1 MTPER
6 AKGVAVLGST
16 GSIGRSALEVIAASQ
31 GRLRASVL
39 VARRQT
45 SLLWRQARQ
54 FGADYVVV
62 TDSEAAEAQDWSGL
76 PGHTRLLVG
85 QECIRQAIA
94 SAGVDIVLSAFVG
107 AVGLQGTMIAIQE
120 GKPVALANKESMVVA
135 GPIITRM
142 ACERGVPILPV
153 DSEHSAIFQCLQA
166 GRRDEVRR
174 IVLTASGGPFRL
186 RKVADLANV
195 TVEEALAH
203 PTWSMGRKITIDSAT
218 LMNKALEIIEAR
230 WLFDVE
236 AGRIGVLIHPQ
247 SIVHSMVE
255 FNDGSVI
262 AQLSPP
268 DMRLPIQY
276 ALYWPERRGGIARKL
291 DWSQGLSLQ
300 FEPPDYERFA
310 ALKLGLEAAE
320 AGGTAGTVL
329 NAANEAAVEAFLNG
343 RLRFDQ
349 IVPACRDIVDCHPFH
364 PDPSLERILELDAW
378 AREEINR
385 WISA

>member
-1 MTPER
+1 MAPVR

-31 GRLRASVL
+31 GDLRASVL

-45 SLLWRQARQ
+45 SLLCEQARQ
-54 FGADYVVV
+54 FRPDYAVV
-62 TDSEAAEAQDWSGL
+62 TDAKAAEAQDWSGL
-76 PGHTRLLVG
+76 PKGTRLLVG
-85 QECIRQAIA
+85 EVGIRQAIC
-94 SAGVDIVLSAFVG
+94 SGSVDIVLSAFVG
-107 AVGLQGTMIAIQE
+107 AVGLQGTIIAIQQ

-135 GPIITRM
+135 GPIISRM
-142 ACERGVPILPV
+142 ARERGVPILPV
-153 DSEHSAIFQCLQA
+153 DSEHSAIFQCMQA

-174 IVLTASGGPFRL
+174 IVLTASGGPFRE
-186 RKVADLANV
+186 RKVSDLAAV

-203 PTWSMGRKITIDSAT
+203 PTWNMGRKITIDSAT

-230 WLFDVE
+230 WLFDIE
-236 AGRIGVLIHPQ
+236 PERIGVVIHPQ

-255 FNDGSVI
+255 FNDGSVV

-276 ALYWPERRGGIARKL
+276 ALYWPERRGGVARKL
-291 DWSQGLSLQ
+291 DWSQGLTLR
-300 FEPPDYERFA
+300 FEPPDYERFG

-320 AGGTAGTVL
+320 SGGTAGTVL
-329 NAANEAAVEAFLNG
+329 NAANEAAVDAFLNG

-349 IVPACRDIVDCHPFH
+349 IVPACREVVNRHPFH

>member
-1 MTPER
+1 MAPVR

-31 GRLRASVL
+31 GVLRASVL

-45 SLLWRQARQ
+45 SLLREQARQ
-54 FGADYVVV
+54 FRPDYAVV
-62 TDSEAAEAQDWSGL
+62 TDAKAAEAQDWSGL
-76 PGHTRLLVG
+76 PEGTQLLVG
-85 QECIRQAIA
+85 ETGIRQAIC
-94 SAGVDIVLSAFVG
+94 SGGVDIVLSAFVG
-107 AVGLQGTMIAIQE
+107 AVGLQGTMVAIQQ
-120 GKPVALANKESMVVA
+120 GKTVALANKESMVVA

-142 ACERGVPILPV
+142 ARERGVPILPV

-166 GRRDEVRR
+166 GRREEVRR
-174 IVLTASGGPFRL
+174 IVLTASGGPFRE
-186 RKVADLANV
+186 RKVTDLAAV

-203 PTWSMGRKITIDSAT
+203 PTWNMGRKITIDSAT

-230 WLFDVE
+230 WLFDIE
-236 AGRIGVLIHPQ
+236 PQRIGVVIHPQ

-255 FNDGSVI
+255 FNDGSVV

-276 ALYWPERRGGIARKL
+276 ALYWPERRGGVARKL
-291 DWSQGLSLQ
+291 DWSQGLTLQ
-300 FEPPDYERFA
+300 FEPPDYERFG

-320 AGGTAGTVL
+320 SGGTAGTVL
-329 NAANEAAVEAFLNG
+329 NAANEAAVDAFLNG

-349 IVPACRDIVDCHPFH
+349 IVPACREVVNRHPFH

>member
-1 MTPER
+1 MAPVR

-16 GSIGRSALEVIAASQ
+16 GSIGRNALEVIAASQ
-31 GRLRASVL
+31 GDLRASVL

-45 SLLWRQARQ
+45 SLLCEQARQ
-54 FGADYVVV
+54 FHPDYAVV
-62 TDSEAAEAQDWSGL
+62 TDAKAAEAQDWSGL
-76 PGHTRLLVG
+76 PEGTRLLVG
-85 QECIRQAIA
+85 EVGIRQAIC
-94 SAGVDIVLSAFVG
+94 SGSVDIVLSAFVG
-107 AVGLQGTMIAIQE
+107 AVGLQGTIIAIQQ
-120 GKPVALANKESMVVA
+120 GKPIALANKESMVVA

-142 ACERGVPILPV
+142 ARERGVPILPV

-174 IVLTASGGPFRL
+174 IVLTASGGPL
-186 RKVADLANV
+186 RERKLTDLAAV

-203 PTWSMGRKITIDSAT
+203 PTWNMGRKITIDSAT

-230 WLFDVE
+230 WLFDIE
-236 AGRIGVLIHPQ
+236 PQRIGVVIHPQ

-255 FNDGSVI
+255 FNDGSVV

-276 ALYWPERRGGIARKL
+276 ALYWPERRGGVARKL
-291 DWSQGLSLQ
+291 DWSQGLTLQ
-300 FEPPDYERFA
+300 FEPPDYERFG

-320 AGGTAGTVL
+320 WGGTAGTVL
-329 NAANEAAVEAFLNG
+329 NAANEAAVDAFLNG

-349 IVPACRDIVDCHPFH
+349 IVPACREVVNRHPFH